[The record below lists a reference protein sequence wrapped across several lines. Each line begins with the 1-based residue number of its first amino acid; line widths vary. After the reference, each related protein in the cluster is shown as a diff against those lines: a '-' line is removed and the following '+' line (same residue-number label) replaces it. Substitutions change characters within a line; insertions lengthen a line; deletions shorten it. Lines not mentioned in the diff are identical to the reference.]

1 MLKLKQIIMKTI
13 IKITVYTT
21 VAILSPL
28 IEAKAIDKIVDLI
41 KEKK

>member
-1 MLKLKQIIMKTI
+1 MKTI

-21 VAILSPL
+21 VAILSSL
-28 IEAKAIDKIVDLI
+28 IESKAIDKIVDLI

>member
-13 IKITVYTT
+13 IKINVKTT
-21 VAILSPL
+21 VAILSSL

>member
-21 VAILSPL
+21 VAILSSL
-28 IEAKAIDKIVDLI
+28 IEAKSIDKIVDLI

>member
-21 VAILSPL
+21 LAILSSL